1 MIVLLF
7 LSSIWTKQ
15 YCESPVTCKFL
26 MFNLNY
32 APKRCLPEILG
43 TAGSPSPFIS
53 ATISNLPLLT
63 SSPFFTHYLPPQT
76 HPKHRSSPL
85 NSPCRNEEKSII
97 KLLRWVLEP
106 MQKKKKNP
114 CIKRERKLPQTFK
127 SSINSLMAL

>member
-106 MQKKKKNP
+106 MQKKKNP
-114 CIKRERKLPQTFK
+114 ALSERENFLKHLK
-127 SSINSLMAL
+127 VASIL